1 MLERSPVEGPFERQV
16 ARGHRSTSD
25 SAKRQISKNPIF
37 ISSFEK
43 IVRFLRGQRL
53 STFRFFLSSEK
64 IDAELFIK
72 EDAEIYEIPASWHP
86 ELDLNQ
92 RPTA

>member
-1 MLERSPVEGPFERQV
+1 MRKVEQELRQPETEQGTDLQKLLTQLQISSPVESPFERQV
-16 ARGHRSTSD
+16 TRGHRSTSD

-53 STFRFFLSSEK
+53 SAFRFSL
-64 IDAELFIK
+64 L
-72 EDAEIYEIPASWHP
+72 
-86 ELDLNQ
+86 
-92 RPTA
+92 R